1 MATKKSIII
10 KKLHAKIMSDGGFY
24 HDWYVGISKDPN
36 DRLYDHKVEAD
47 FPYQYK
53 EEAWSSKDARDIEE
67 YFVRLLNTDGD
78 PGGGDQSATWI
89 YAFKKGPGTKP

>member
-1 MATKKSIII
+1 MAKEKSTII
-10 KKLHAKIMSDGGFY
+10 KELHEKITSNGDRY
-24 HDWYVGISKDPN
+24 HNWYVGISKNPN
-36 DRLYDHKVEAD
+36 YCLHDHKVEAD

-53 EEAWSSKDARDIEE
+53 EEACSSEDARNIEE

-89 YAFKKGPGTKP
+89 YAFKKGPGTRP